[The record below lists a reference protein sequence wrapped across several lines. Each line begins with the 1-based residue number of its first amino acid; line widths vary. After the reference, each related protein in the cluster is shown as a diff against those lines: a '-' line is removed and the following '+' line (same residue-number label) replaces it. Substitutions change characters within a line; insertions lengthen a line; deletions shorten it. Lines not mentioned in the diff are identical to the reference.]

1 MNELFWKMQKH
12 DIKLEVETMKDELGH
27 DSVIFVFTTPAN
39 RNGKRRGVST
49 VFYLDRVVSNPSFV
63 IGRLNEM
70 LDKFID
76 RTIQHNLNQ

>member
-27 DSVIFVFTTPAN
+27 DSVIFVFTTPVDC
-39 RNGKRRGVST
+39 NGKRRGVST
-49 VFYLDRVVSNPSFV
+49 VFYLDRVTSNPSFV